1 MFYSRCGILLNRSVI
16 LLRMR
21 KRSNLGPRME
31 KCAEYLIDDPA
42 ALRGK
47 WLESFPGYDRLYL
60 ELGCGKGRFTADT
73 AELMPDTLYIA
84 MEKVPDAMILAME
97 RVRERGIKNVRFID
111 GDAIKLA
118 EMFAPG
124 EAARIYINFCDPW
137 PKSRD
142 AKHRLTF
149 PGFLRLYADVLP
161 LGGEIHFKTDN
172 TPLFDWSAEQLSA
185 EGWELHE
192 LTHDLHANGAVGVMT
207 DYEAKFYEAGQK
219 INRLVAR
226 CTESTKNGV
235 DGVVARLRNAS
246 LIDARGYA
254 SSAADNAA
262 AGTERV

>member
-1 MFYSRCGILLNRSVI
+1 
-16 LLRMR
+16 
-21 KRSNLGPRME
+21 
-31 KCAEYLIDDPA
+31 
-42 ALRGK
+42 
-47 WLESFPGYDRLYL
+47 
-60 ELGCGKGRFTADT
+60 
-73 AELMPDTLYIA
+73 
-84 MEKVPDAMILAME
+84 MIIAME
-97 RVRERGIKNVRFID
+97 RVKNQELKNVRFISAD
-111 GDAIKLA
+111 VAGLR
-118 EMFAPG
+118 EMFAPEDG
-124 EAARIYINFCDPW
+124 VRRIYINFCDPW

-142 AKHRLTF
+142 AKLRLTA
-149 PGFLRLYADVLP
+149 PNFLRMYADVLGV
-161 LGGEIHFKTDN
+161 GGEIHFKTDN

>member
-1 MFYSRCGILLNRSVI
+1 M
-16 LLRMR
+16 RMR

-73 AELMPDTLYIA
+73 AELMPGTLYIA

-111 GDAIKLA
+111 GDAINLA

-172 TPLFDWSAEQLSA
+172 TPLFNWSLEQFEN
-185 EGWELHE
+185 EGWALSEK
-192 LTHDLHANGAVGVMT
+192 TNDLHANGPVGVMT
-207 DYEAKFYEAGQK
+207 DYEAKFHAQGFP
-219 INRLVAR
+219 INR
-226 CTESTKNGV
+226 
-235 DGVVARLRNAS
+235 VVAVKTEATK
-246 LIDARGYA
+246 GM
-254 SSAADNAA
+254 A
-262 AGTERV
+262 AGPAPRMYKAALTDAHGYEDSMNSNAGEKHE